1 AVGLVI
7 DGAKINVN
15 AAGAVG
21 HGIENRA
28 EIEGI
33 QLTNTTEINVADGIG
48 VRTSASLAKTN
59 SGTINVDG
67 SGIALAFRKA
77 DGSETDNNLDMSDSG
92 GLVINLKGTGGT
104 GIFANTKDGAVVKSG
119 ASVNVTQADGG
130 SALVVNNAASEV
142 VQSGNLIS
150 ASLNHA
156 VVDASKAL
164 SFTNTGQIKAA
175 SAAGTAMAFDDAV
188 NTTVLND
195 SGAEIQGVVAL
206 NGGDNTFTN
215 KGSITGTVS
224 AKDGNNTLLFDDG
237 SILTG
242 EVTAGNGNN
251 NVTLNGRTHVDQVIA
266 GTGQN
271 TFTIK
276 GEGATWDLLDGG
288 QGDSDSL
295 IFDNAIHTLDSAAK
309 IQNFE
314 HVGLKNGSV
323 VILKEALVLTD
334 GGAGAGSVDIE
345 SGSELSITP
354 ATAGDFTFDPLL
366 TGKGTLSAQLD
377 ADTSAFEFSH

>member
-1 AVGLVI
+1 AQGLYVTGGATATLKQGASVNLVGDGAVVAEVDGNEYALDGSITQTNTGSVITNEADISSPLNNAKGFITRNQGLLINSGNIDFTTGTDNIGVWVDNGRFENTGSRIAVNGVALFVEGEHAQITSTGGDIVAVDGEAAIKLGAGASLNLAGSGLGTIEGQKNAHGILLDTGAVGLVI

-67 SGIALAFRKA
+67 SGIALAFQKA
-77 DGSETDNNLDMSDSG
+77 DGSETDNNLDMSDSA

-150 ASLNHA
+150 ASLSHA
-156 VVDASKAL
+156 VVDASKAQ
-164 SFTNTGQIKAA
+164 SFTNKGQIKAA
-175 SAAGTAMAFDDAV
+175 SATGTAMAFDDA
-188 NTTVLND
+188 
-195 SGAEIQGVVAL
+195 
-206 NGGDNTFTN
+206 
-215 KGSITGTVS
+215 
-224 AKDGNNTLLFDDG
+224 
-237 SILTG
+237 
-242 EVTAGNGNN
+242 
-251 NVTLNGRTHVDQVIA
+251 
-266 GTGQN
+266 
-271 TFTIK
+271 
-276 GEGATWDLLDGG
+276 
-288 QGDSDSL
+288 
-295 IFDNAIHTLDSAAK
+295 
-309 IQNFE
+309 
-314 HVGLKNGSV
+314 
-323 VILKEALVLTD
+323 
-334 GGAGAGSVDIE
+334 
-345 SGSELSITP
+345 
-354 ATAGDFTFDPLL
+354 
-366 TGKGTLSAQLD
+366 
-377 ADTSAFEFSH
+377 

>member
-1 AVGLVI
+1 MDGEAAIKLGAGASLNLAGSGLGTIEGQKNAHGILLDTGAVGLVI

-67 SGIALAFRKA
+67 SGIALAFQKA
-77 DGSETDNNLDMSDSG
+77 DGSETDNNLDMSDSA

-150 ASLNHA
+150 ASLSHA
-156 VVDASKAL
+156 VVDASKAQ
-164 SFTNTGQIKAA
+164 SFTNKGQIKAA
-175 SAAGTAMAFDDAV
+175 SATGTAMAFDDAV

-195 SGAEIQGVVAL
+195 SGAEIQGL
-206 NGGDNTFTN
+206 W
-215 KGSITGTVS
+215 
-224 AKDGNNTLLFDDG
+224 L
-237 SILTG
+237 
-242 EVTAGNGNN
+242 
-251 NVTLNGRTHVDQVIA
+251 
-266 GTGQN
+266 
-271 TFTIK
+271 
-276 GEGATWDLLDGG
+276 
-288 QGDSDSL
+288 
-295 IFDNAIHTLDSAAK
+295 
-309 IQNFE
+309 
-314 HVGLKNGSV
+314 
-323 VILKEALVLTD
+323 
-334 GGAGAGSVDIE
+334 
-345 SGSELSITP
+345 
-354 ATAGDFTFDPLL
+354 
-366 TGKGTLSAQLD
+366 
-377 ADTSAFEFSH
+377 

>member
-1 AVGLVI
+1 M
-7 DGAKINVN
+7 
-15 AAGAVG
+15 
-21 HGIENRA
+21 
-28 EIEGI
+28 
-33 QLTNTTEINVADGIG
+33 ADGIG

-67 SGIALAFRKA
+67 SGIALAFQKA
-77 DGSETDNNLDMSDSG
+77 DGSETDNNLDMSDSA
-92 GLVINLKGTGGT
+92 GLVINLKGTDGT

-119 ASVNVTQADGG
+119 ASVNVIQADGG

-150 ASLNHA
+150 ASLSHA
-156 VVDASKAL
+156 VVDASKAQ
-164 SFTNTGQIKAA
+164 SFTNKGQIKAA
-175 SAAGTAMAFDDAV
+175 STTGTAMAFDDAV

-224 AKDGNNTLLFDDG
+224 AKEGNNTFLFDDG
-237 SILTG
+237 STLTG

-251 NVTLNGRTHVDQVIA
+251 NVTLNGKTHVDQVTA
-266 GTGQN
+266 GTGKN

-276 GEGATWDLLDGG
+276 GEGATWNLLDGG

-295 IFDNAIHTLDSAAK
+295 IFDNAIHTLDSVVK
-309 IQNFE
+309 LQNFE
-314 HVGLKNGSV
+314 HVGLKNSSLV
-323 VILKEALVLTD
+323 TLKEALVLTD
-334 GGAGAGSVDIE
+334 GGTVRVP
-345 SGSELSITP
+345 SILNRAANWP
-354 ATAGDFTFDPLL
+354 LFPQLQATLPLI
-366 TGKGTLSAQLD
+366 
-377 ADTSAFEFSH
+377 HC